1 MTLQEILKSQ
11 GLSDD
16 QIEKITGEMK
26 QNKIFTAGEENLDIR
41 FGKLKDE
48 HDSLSAKYSESEKL
62 IAELQKSSK
71 DNESIQ
77 AKIKEFETTIAEK
90 DAELEQVKTESAIKV
105 ALLGAKAVDVDYL
118 TYKMKEKG
126 EIKLD
131 DQGNIKGIDDII
143 TGLKTQFPTQFE
155 TSSQK
160 KINEH
165 KLPNSSEEQ
174 KISKEEFSKMGYNER
189 LKIYNEDPELYSELS
204 KE

>member
-174 KISKEEFSKMGYNER
+174 KVSKEEFSKMGYNER

>member
-143 TGLKTQFPTQFE
+143 TGLKTQFPAQFE
-155 TSSQK
+155 TSFQK